1 MNPMTIMKLMGL
13 KSQFENNHPKVVS
26 FIQNVMGKQLEEGTI
41 IEVSVQRPGEEPVC
55 TNMRETNSDLELIEQ
70 LKELKESGR

>member
-55 TNMRETNSDLELIEQ
+55 ANMRVTKSDLELIEQ